1 MRRVRRGKGIAMS
14 SMDDIRITGDPILEE
29 ACEPIE
35 DIDDEVKDLAR
46 SMLETMYEAEGCGL
60 AAPQVGV
67 KRRLVVVDCEWGS
80 GKKTP
85 YVLIN
90 PEIVE
95 ASDETRTTGE
105 GCLSFPGVTVQVERP
120 RRVVVHATNLDGDVM
135 RYEAEDSLLAVCL
148 QHEIDHL
155 DGKTLLDHLGPMG
168 RMRVKKQVREAIEA
182 GAKPGD
188 VSKPEKA
195 SKSKGK

>member
-1 MRRVRRGKGIAMS
+1 MS
-14 SMDDIRITGDPILEE
+14 LMDDIRITGDPVLEE
-29 ACEPIE
+29 VCEPVA
-35 DIDDEVKDLAR
+35 DINDEIKDLAH
-46 SMLETMYEAEGCGL
+46 SMLETMYEADGCGL

-67 KRRLVVVDCEWGS
+67 NKRLVVVDCEWGS

-95 ASDETRTTGE
+95 TSDELRTTGE

-120 RRVVVHATNLDGDVM
+120 RRVVVHA
-135 RYEAEDSLLAVCL
+135 VCL

-155 DGKTLLDHLGPMG
+155 DGKTLLDHLGPMA

-188 VSKPEKA
+188 VEKPSKAPK
-195 SKSKGK
+195 KG

>member
-1 MRRVRRGKGIAMS
+1 MS
-14 SMDDIRITGDPILEE
+14 SMDDIRITGDPVLQEV
-29 ACEPIE
+29 CEPIE
-35 DIDDEVKDLAR
+35 EIDGSIADLAH

-67 KRRLVVVDCEWGS
+67 KKRLVVIDCDWGE
-80 GKKTP
+80 GKRNP

-95 ASDETRTTGE
+95 VSEETRTTGE
-105 GCLSFPGVTVQVERP
+105 GCLSFPGVTVEIERP
-120 RRVVVHATNLDGDVM
+120 RHVVVHATNLDGDLM
-135 RYEAEDSLLAVCL
+135 RYDAEDSLMAVCL

-155 DGKTLLDHLGPMG
+155 DGVTLLDHLGPMA
-168 RMRVKKQVREAIEA
+168 RMRVKQQVRKAIEE

-188 VSKPEKA
+188 TSSPKA
-195 SKSKGK
+195 GV